1 MNNMGRYI
9 EQLTPIIL
17 SVIAMYLYWRF
28 DPIWMDM
35 KEIIKEFPTIGTFT
49 FGFLLTLF
57 GLIHQG
63 SNSVISSFKNRKR
76 LYKRFVHFNRNTVF
90 ISLVLTIYAYVLANL
105 TIWDGGSITGIH
117 VIVTLFVGGF
127 IYFTLTSI
135 YFLYLFYLLVER
147 DS

>member
-1 MNNMGRYI
+1 MGRII
-9 EQLTPIIL
+9 EKIAPLLL
-17 SVIAMYLYWRF
+17 SIVAMYLYWRYE
-28 DPIWMDM
+28 PVWLQM

-63 SNSVISSFKNRKR
+63 SNPVIMSFKNRKS
-76 LYKRFVHFNRNTVF
+76 LYKRFVHYNRDTVF
-90 ISLVLTIYAYVLANL
+90 MSLILTVYSYVLSNL
-105 TIWDGGSITGIH
+105 AIWEGDSPMAVH
-117 VIVTLFVGGF
+117 VVVTLFVGGF
-127 IYFTLTSI
+127 IYFSITSV